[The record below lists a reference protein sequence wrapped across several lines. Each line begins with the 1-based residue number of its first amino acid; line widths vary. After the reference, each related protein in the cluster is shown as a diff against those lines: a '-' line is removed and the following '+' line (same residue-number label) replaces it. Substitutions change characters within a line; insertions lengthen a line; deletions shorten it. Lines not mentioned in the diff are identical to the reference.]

1 MDEQRMDLREVAPD
15 AIPPLL
21 KLEKLAHGAVEA
33 RLLDLT
39 KLRASMLNGCTFC
52 VDMHSRDAQAAGEDP
67 RRLFG
72 LAAWSE
78 SPFYTES
85 ERAALALTDAVT
97 RIGDAGVSDEV
108 WRDVTKHFTDEQ
120 VAGLLVAIA
129 TINVWNRFGVGL
141 RLQPPTDT

>member
-1 MDEQRMDLREVAPD
+1 MDEQRMDLRQVAPEV
-15 AIPPLL
+15 IPPLM
-21 KLEKLAHGAVEA
+21 KLEKYTHTVVDE
-33 RLLDLT
+33 RLLDLV

-52 VDMHSRDAQAAGEDP
+52 VDMHSRDALAAGESS

-78 SPFYTES
+78 SPFYTEQ

-108 WRDVTKHFTDEQ
+108 WRDVTKHFTEEQ
-120 VAGLLVAIA
+120 TAALLVAIA

-141 RLQPPTDT
+141 RLQPPEAG

>member
-1 MDEQRMDLREVAPD
+1 M
-15 AIPPLL
+15 
-21 KLEKLAHGAVEA
+21 
-33 RLLDLT
+33 
-39 KLRASMLNGCTFC
+39 
-52 VDMHSRDAQAAGEDP
+52 
-67 RRLFG
+67 FG

-141 RLQPPTDT
+141 RLQPPTEA